1 MHNTGYVPLNSMIL
15 SFLFFLF
22 LSYVLYK
29 LVVDFVIPIYRTTR
43 RVKKSFREMQQKMQE
58 QQQNGGA
65 GYNSASAEK
74 MKDGREPLG
83 DYIDFEEVK
92 E

>member
-1 MHNTGYVPLNSMIL
+1 MIL

-65 GYNSASAEK
+65 GYNGAPAEK
-74 MKDGREPLG
+74 MKEGREPLG